1 MPKAKLTLERI
12 REFSCPEGK
21 SQAFLWDETVPGLGV
36 RATPSGSKVYIYQD
50 RLAGSSLRV
59 KIGSCSAWLLDN
71 KSQET
76 PGARQEA
83 RRLAALVARGIDPRL
98 HKKEQIEQTKQ
109 KQREAKREE
118 LTLGE
123 AWPRYIEDRA
133 PFWGERH
140 KRDHERLTQPGG
152 DKRKKG
158 NAVKKPGP
166 LVPLLNVKLVELTP
180 NVIREWIQREAKA
193 RPNAARQAFKALKTF
208 ASWCEE
214 EEKYKN
220 LIPEGAF
227 NGRVKEVVP
236 EQKAKSDTLE
246 REQLRAWFEAVR
258 GLRNQVMAAYL
269 QALLLTG
276 ARRGEMA
283 SLRWEG
289 VDFRWQSLTIHD
301 KVEIERTIPLT
312 PYLSQLLAF
321 LPRRNE
327 FVFSSP
333 QSATGHVEDPR
344 RHHNRA
350 LAVAGLEGL
359 TIHGLRRS
367 FSNLSEWVETP
378 VGIVYQLM
386 GHRPSATAEK
396 HYKRRPLDLLRMW
409 HAKIEAWILEQAGIE
424 QPEPASGS
432 GGGKVVPIR
441 EGVNHG

>member
-21 SQAFLWDETVPGLGV
+21 SQAFLWDETVVGLGV
-36 RATPSGSKVYIYQD
+36 RATPSGSKTYIYQD
-50 RLAGSSLRV
+50 RLGGSTLRV

-71 KSQET
+71 KDPEA

-98 HKKEQIEQTKQ
+98 HKKEQVEKTKK
-109 KQREAKREE
+109 KQQEARREE
-118 LTLGE
+118 LTLGDV
-123 AWPRYIEDRA
+123 WPEYIKDRS

-140 KRDHERLTQPGG
+140 LLDHQRLTQPGG
-152 DKRKKG
+152 DQRKKG
-158 NAVKKPGP
+158 KAKKKPGP
-166 LVPLLNVKLVELTP
+166 LVKLMPVKLTELTP
-180 NVIREWIQREAKA
+180 SVVREWVVQEAKT
-193 RPNAARQAFKALKTF
+193 RPTAARQAFEALRTF
-208 ASWCEE
+208 ANWCEE
-214 EEKYKN
+214 GEEYKG

-227 NGRVKEVVP
+227 NGRVKEALP
-236 EQKAKSDTLE
+236 KKAAKSDTLE
-246 REQLRAWFEAVR
+246 REQLKAWFEAVR
-258 GLRNQVMAAYL
+258 GLKNPVMSAYL

-276 ARRGEMA
+276 ARRGELA
-283 SLRWEG
+283 SLTWEN
-289 VDFRWQSLTIHD
+289 VNFKWQALTIHD
-301 KVEIERTIPLT
+301 KVEGERTIPLT
-312 PYLSQLLAF
+312 PYLSTLLAS

-333 QSATGHVEDPR
+333 KSTTGHVEDPR

-409 HAKIEAWILEQAGIE
+409 HTKIEAWILDQAGIE
-424 QPEPASGS
+424 QPDAASGS
-432 GGGKVVPIR
+432 GESKIVPIR
-441 EGVNHG
+441 EGIQ